1 MRILSI
7 RRSFDGDHSS
17 SSYEFFAF
25 DRLTAEQSA
34 AVRELT
40 GKSARR
46 HLILRYQGEWDDIP
60 SGWENKLLTMG
71 YDVLVSESY
80 DWWVIYLSLP
90 HDPALAKR
98 LEPYHCESNGNGL
111 DMRVVGERMV
121 LSFGMQLDYNAAY
134 DAFGSNPFKGL
145 AKLFE
150 DVRDE
155 LLGGDVSAA
164 WAMYETYGGY
174 DEEDGPEPVEPLSP
188 SASTLLDI
196 MGSD

>member
-7 RRSFDGDHSS
+7 RRSFDADHSS

-25 DRLTAEQSA
+25 GRLTAEQSA
-34 AVRELT
+34 AVQALT
-40 GKSARR
+40 GESARR
-46 HLILRYQGEWDDIP
+46 HLIFRYQGEWDDIP

-80 DWWVIYLSLP
+80 DWWVVYLSLP

-98 LEPYHCESNGNGL
+98 LEPYHCEYNGNGL
-111 DMRVVGERMV
+111 DIRVVGERMV

-134 DAFGSNPFKGL
+134 DALGSNPFKGL
-145 AKLFE
+145 AKLFQ

-155 LLGGDVSAA
+155 LLGGDLSAP
-164 WAMYETYGGY
+164 WAMYETYGD
-174 DEEDGPEPVEPLSP
+174 DEKDGPELDEPWSA

-196 MGSD
+196 MESN